1 MDYSA
6 SLSLSFQGE
15 LWQRADDPLGMA
27 AAAGGISKSHKNF
40 VVAAGSGILAGDGGL
55 SHGWEKSLETYYSCE
70 LAKRSHLT
78 ADYQFITIRPSTAIA
93 DRYRFWVP
101 GSTGLF
107 KTQPARLFKDRLDQ
121 A

>member
-1 MDYSA
+1 VDYSA

-78 ADYQFITIRPSTAIA
+78 ADYQFITNPAFNRDRRPVSIL
-93 DRYRFWVP
+93 
-101 GSTGLF
+101 G
-107 KTQPARLFKDRLDQ
+107 ARLHWAF
-121 A
+121 